1 LTQPWAS
8 LVALG
13 AKQLETRNWLTPY
26 RGPLAIHA
34 AKTMPREV
42 IEWVLGC
49 WHAREALRAA
59 GYASLRTLPLGAI
72 VAAGELVEC
81 CPIRVGGV
89 VETARG
95 VRVPLSDQEQ
105 AFGDFAAGRV
115 AWRLADMRRVEPPV
129 PCRGALGLWHMEAD
143 TYQQVLQALERGPAV
158 PGRA

>member
-1 LTQPWAS
+1 
-8 LVALG
+8 
-13 AKQLETRNWLTPY
+13 
-26 RGPLAIHA
+26 
-34 AKTMPREV
+34 
-42 IEWVLGC
+42 
-49 WHAREALRAA
+49 
-59 GYASLRTLPLGAI
+59 
-72 VAAGELVEC
+72 VEC